1 MTEFNDLEILTL
13 SWQRWP
19 FGSGSIKD
27 NVASLLLELQK
38 RLRKKKVE
46 ELKTKETNLQKRRV
60 KYGSGDQL
68 S

>member
-1 MTEFNDLEILTL
+1 MIEFNDLEILTL
-13 SWQRWP
+13 SWQGWP
-19 FGSGSIKD
+19 FGPGSIKD

-60 KYGSGDQL
+60 KYGLGDQL